1 MNIQSVPT
9 RPAPT
14 WTLQQLRRH
23 FDMIP
28 AERILLDPPPGTAT
42 EKDLVRVNGR
52 REHLCELIDGVL
64 VKKARRM
71 STKEALLGSWLLH
84 MLWNHLEGRDL
95 GIVLGGD
102 GMLELFPGLVRAPDV
117 SFISVERLPGGE
129 LPDEA
134 IAAISP
140 DLAVEVI
147 SPSNTKKEIARKL
160 REYFASGTRL
170 AWIVQPRTRTVEVYT
185 SATEKQVLSIKQSL
199 DGGDVLPGFRL
210 ALTRLFT
217 PGAGR

>member
-1 MNIQSVPT
+1 MNIRFMPD
-9 RPAPT
+9 RPSPT

-23 FDMIP
+23 FGMIP

-42 EKDLVRVNGR
+42 EKDLIKVNGR
-52 REHLCELIDGVL
+52 KDHLCELVDGVL
-64 VKKARRM
+64 VEKAM
-71 STKEALLGSWLLH
+71 GTKEGLLGSWLLYT
-84 MLWNHLEGRDL
+84 LWDHVVGRGL

-102 GMLELFPGLVRAPDV
+102 AMLKLFPGLIRAPDV
-117 SFISVERLPGGE
+117 SFISVSRLPGGE

-134 IAAISP
+134 IASISP

-147 SPSNTKKEIARKL
+147 SKSNTRKEIDRKL

-170 AWIVQPRTRTVEVYT
+170 AWVVQPKTRTVEVYT
-185 SATEKQVLSIKQSL
+185 SATDKKVLSGRQSL

-210 ALTRLFT
+210 SLARLFA

>member
-1 MNIQSVPT
+1 MNIPFMAA
-9 RPAPT
+9 RPSPT
-14 WTLQQLRRH
+14 WTLPQLRRH

-42 EKDLVRVNGR
+42 EKDLERVNGR
-52 REHLCELIDGVL
+52 KEHLCELVDGVL
-64 VKKARRM
+64 VEKAAM
-71 STKEALLGSWLLH
+71 GTKEGLLGGWLLYV
-84 MLWNHLEGRDL
+84 LWDHLVGRNL
-95 GIVLGGD
+95 GIALGGD
-102 GMLELFPGLVRAPDV
+102 AMLRLFPGMVRVPDV

-134 IAAISP
+134 IASLSP

-147 SPSNTKKEIARKL
+147 SKGNTKKEIGRKL

-170 AWIVQPRTRTVEVYT
+170 AWIVQPKTRTVEVYT
-185 SATEKQVLSIKQSL
+185 SATEKKVLSIRLSL

-210 ALTRLFT
+210 SLTRLFA

>member
-1 MNIQSVPT
+1 MNIHFTPA
-9 RPAPT
+9 RPSPT
-14 WTLQQLRRH
+14 WTLPQLRRH

-42 EKDLVRVNGR
+42 EKDLERVNGR
-52 REHLCELIDGVL
+52 KEHLCELVDGVL
-64 VKKARRM
+64 VEKAM
-71 STKEALLGSWLLH
+71 GTKEGLLGGWLLH
-84 MLWNHLEGRDL
+84 MLWDHLEGRDL
-95 GIVLGGD
+95 GIALGGD
-102 GMLELFPGLVRAPDV
+102 AMLKLLPGLVRAPDV
-117 SFISVERLPGGE
+117 SFISAERLPGGE

-134 IAAISP
+134 IASISP

-147 SPSNTKKEIARKL
+147 SKGNAKKEIERKL

-170 AWIVQPRTRTVEVYT
+170 AWVVRPKTRTVEVYT
-185 SATEKQVLSIKQSL
+185 SATDKKVLRVRQSL

-210 ALTRLFT
+210 SLARLFA

>member
-1 MNIQSVPT
+1 MNIPFMPAQ
-9 RPAPT
+9 PAPT

-42 EKDLVRVNGR
+42 EKDLERVNGR
-52 REHLCELIDGVL
+52 KEHLCELIDGVL
-64 VKKARRM
+64 VEKAM
-71 STKEALLGSWLLH
+71 GTKEGLLGGWLLH

-95 GIVLGGD
+95 GIVLPGD
-102 GMLELFPGLVRAPDV
+102 AMLRLFPGMIRVPDV
-117 SFISVERLPGGE
+117 SFISAERLPGGQ
-129 LPDEA
+129 LPDES
-134 IAAISP
+134 IASLSP

-147 SPSNTKKEIARKL
+147 SPGNTKKEIARKL

-170 AWIVQPRTRTVEVYT
+170 AWIVQPRTRSVEVYT
-185 SATEKQVLSIKQSL
+185 SATEKKVLSARQSL

-210 ALTRLFT
+210 SLTRLFA